1 MRTTGMA
8 LASSSGSPIVKM
20 LAKMLE
26 VLLCSASSSAMASG
40 TWVTRAIAVTA
51 ASSSHV
57 SRFDRTI
64 MPTSSSHASAKYA
77 ARIQAASSNVDCDGL
92 STKTT
97 SAIGG
102 TATSEM
108 NSSTGQLRSAGFLIH
123 SPKGNNDPIAVP
135 PGQILIN
142 RVPAHRRDPGAAAHT
157 APAQRSG
164 SVNQP
169 AASCCYLVDWPCLL
183 IRFDHFMHLPIGSD
197 HFCAR
202 IFRISWSKPIGSCGR
217 RANGGTSCCYPDGIR
232 VGRGRGWG
240 WVGEGRGG
248 GIDSRRGGVGDRD
261 AVRGGRRA
269 PASIRTWRTEEGG
282 AAVRSR

>member
-108 NSSTGQLRSAGFLIH
+108 KSSTGHLSRAGFRTH
-123 SPKGNNDPIAVP
+123 SPKGNNDPIDVP
-135 PGQILIN
+135 PGQIPAN
-142 RVPAHRRDPGAAAHT
+142 RLPAHRRDYRRRYA
-157 APAQRSG
+157 RW
-164 SVNQP
+164 P
-169 AASCCYLVDWPCLL
+169 AASATRERLL
-183 IRFDHFMHLPIGSD
+183 ADRKLKS
-197 HFCAR
+197 A
-202 IFRISWSKPIGSCGR
+202 
-217 RANGGTSCCYPDGIR
+217 
-232 VGRGRGWG
+232 
-240 WVGEGRGG
+240 GEGGCFLLLF
-248 GIDSRRGGVGDRD
+248 
-261 AVRGGRRA
+261 ATGR
-269 PASIRTWRTEEGG
+269 
-282 AAVRSR
+282 